1 MNPDT
6 QNQNNYPLKIGER
19 MYTEEHGG
27 SKQSWFNYFIA
38 KITLNI
44 VCGWFHIIF
53 LLFVFSFYSKI
64 VLSIIKSFYFISNIY
79 YSCWISIS

>member
-6 QNQNNYPLKIGER
+6 QNQNDYPIEIGKR
-19 MYTEEHGG
+19 MYTEKHGG
-27 SKQSWFNYFIA
+27 SKQSWFNYLVA

-44 VCGWFHIIF
+44 VCGWFHILF

-64 VLSIIKSFYFISNIY
+64 VLSIV
-79 YSCWISIS
+79 